1 MSKAFTK
8 ESDEDEDLDL
18 EAAESA
24 PQVGKNYITPAGYRR
39 LREELAGLWE
49 VERPQLV
56 ETIAWAASNGD
67 RSENADYIYGKRRL
81 REVDRRVRFLS
92 KRIDSAEVVDNA
104 GRDDDRAY
112 FGATVTYRDR
122 AGVERAVSIVGIDE
136 VDPARGRVSWISPIA
151 KALLKAR
158 EGDVVTLRTPA
169 GAEEIEV
176 LEVRYDALG

>member
-1 MSKAFTK
+1 M
-8 ESDEDEDLDL
+8 
-18 EAAESA
+18 
-24 PQVGKNYITPAGYRR
+24 
-39 LREELAGLWE
+39 
-49 VERPQLV
+49 
-56 ETIAWAASNGD
+56 
-67 RSENADYIYGKRRL
+67 
-81 REVDRRVRFLS
+81 

-112 FGATVTYRDR
+112 FGATVAYRDR

-169 GAEEIEV
+169 GAENIEV